1 MPISVRSE
9 RGASRLT
16 APLRAL
22 VRSALALE
30 GRRPGEIAIVLADD
44 ATLRD
49 LNRRWRGIDRAT
61 DVLSFEYGDAHTR
74 PRHRAAPVRS
84 ATPRLR
90 DAPPRAKASPPVN
103 GDLVISL
110 DRMRDQARRY
120 RVSQGREL
128 ARLVIHGALHLAGL
142 DHHRA
147 AERRIMRAREGAT
160 LRMARAEIVRLD
172 RALT

>member
-9 RGASRLT
+9 RGATRLT

-22 VRSALALE
+22 VKSALALE

-61 DVLSFEYGDAHTR
+61 DVLSFEYGDAHTKSR
-74 PRHRAAPVRS
+74 LRAAPPRVDAS
-84 ATPRLR
+84 A
-90 DAPPRAKASPPVN
+90 PVN

-110 DRMRDQARRY
+110 DRMRDQAKRY
-120 RVSQGREL
+120 RTSQGREL

-142 DHHRA
+142 DHHQA
-147 AERRIMRAREGAT
+147 AARRVMRARENAA
-160 LRMARAEIVRLD
+160 LRAGRAAVSALD
-172 RALT
+172 RAVGGAR

>member
-9 RGASRLT
+9 RAATRLT

-22 VRSALALE
+22 VKSALALE

-61 DVLSFEYGDAHTR
+61 DVLSFEYGEAGPKSR
-74 PRHRAAPVRS
+74 RRIAP
-84 ATPRLR
+84 PGC
-90 DAPPRAKASPPVN
+90 DAPAPVN

-110 DRMRDQARRY
+110 DRMRVQAKRY

-142 DHHRA
+142 DHHRE
-147 AERRIMRAREGAT
+147 AERRRMRARESAT
-160 LRMARAEIVRLD
+160 LRAGRDAVAALERAVRGATV
-172 RALT
+172 RSR

>member
-22 VRSALALE
+22 VKSALALE
-30 GRRPGEIAIVLADD
+30 GRLPGEIAIVLADD

-49 LNRRWRGIDRAT
+49 LNRRWRGIDRTT
-61 DVLSFEYGDAHTR
+61 DVLSFEYGDAHTKSR
-74 PRHRAAPVRS
+74 RGAAPLRADAS
-84 ATPRLR
+84 A
-90 DAPPRAKASPPVN
+90 PVN

-110 DRMRDQARRY
+110 DRMRDQAKRY

-128 ARLVIHGALHLAGL
+128 ARLVIHGTLHLAGL
-142 DHHRA
+142 DHHQA
-147 AERRIMRAREGAT
+147 AERRVMRARENAA
-160 LRMARAEIVRLD
+160 LRAGRAAVSALERAVRVAPARPR
-172 RALT
+172 

>member
-22 VRSALALE
+22 VKSALALE
-30 GRRPGEIAIVLADD
+30 GRLPGEIAIVLADD
-44 ATLRD
+44 TTLRD

-74 PRHRAAPVRS
+74 LRR
-84 ATPRLR
+84 ATPL
-90 DAPPRAKASPPVN
+90 RAKASAPVN

-110 DRMRDQARRY
+110 DRMRDQAKRY
-120 RVSQGREL
+120 RTSQGREL

-142 DHHRA
+142 DHHQA
-147 AERRIMRAREGAT
+147 AERRVMRARENAA
-160 LRMARAEIVRLD
+160 LRAGRAAVSALD
-172 RALT
+172 RAVGGAR

>member
-22 VRSALALE
+22 VKSALALE
-30 GRRPGEIAIVLADD
+30 WRLPGEIAIVLADD
-44 ATLRD
+44 TTLRD

-74 PRHRAAPVRS
+74 LRR
-84 ATPRLR
+84 ATPL
-90 DAPPRAKASPPVN
+90 RAKASAPVN

-110 DRMRDQARRY
+110 DRMRDQAKRY
-120 RVSQGREL
+120 RVSEGREL

-142 DHHRA
+142 DHQRA
-147 AERRIMRAREGAT
+147 AERRHMRAQEYAILKRVA
-160 LRMARAEIVRLD
+160 APVAELD
-172 RALT
+172 RRL